1 MPNQR
6 PAAMHAVVVLVDQ
19 GGHADRST
27 LEKRKNGKVE
37 RGSRGRERWL
47 TRLGG
52 IEQEVNAPL
61 LKVLGKP
68 DFHKVTYTH
77 LNGGSIP

>member
-6 PAAMHAVVVLVDQ
+6 STATHAVVVLVHQ
-19 GGHADRST
+19 GRHADRST

-52 IEQEVNAPL
+52 DRAGSYAPR

>member
-6 PAAMHAVVVLVDQ
+6 PAAMHAVVVLVHQ
-19 GGHADRST
+19 GRHADRST

-52 IEQEVNAPL
+52 DRA
-61 LKVLGKP
+61 
-68 DFHKVTYTH
+68 
-77 LNGGSIP
+77 GS